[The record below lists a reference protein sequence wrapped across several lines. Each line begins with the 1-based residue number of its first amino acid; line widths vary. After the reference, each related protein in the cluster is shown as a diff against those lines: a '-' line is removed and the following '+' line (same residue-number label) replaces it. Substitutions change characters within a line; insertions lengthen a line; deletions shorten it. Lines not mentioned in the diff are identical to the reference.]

1 MQLSISQR
9 DREIKELEAEIFALE
24 AKSPPVPLLQAS
36 YRAFSPNLPAKEEYS
51 EEEPEDLRN
60 ASYLSAPRRPMHLHP
75 RSSSQEGRR
84 SLSRSALSSA
94 RPKIKAV
101 VEAIRNRLPA
111 SGRSSVLS
119 RLSDMR

>member
-9 DREIKELEAEIFALE
+9 DREIKELEAAIFALE
-24 AKSPPVPLLQAS
+24 VKNPPMPLQAS

-51 EEEPEDLRN
+51 EEEPEDPRN

-101 VEAIRNRLPA
+101 VQAIRNKLPA
-111 SGRSSVLS
+111 SGRSSVMS
-119 RLSDMR
+119 RLSDIR